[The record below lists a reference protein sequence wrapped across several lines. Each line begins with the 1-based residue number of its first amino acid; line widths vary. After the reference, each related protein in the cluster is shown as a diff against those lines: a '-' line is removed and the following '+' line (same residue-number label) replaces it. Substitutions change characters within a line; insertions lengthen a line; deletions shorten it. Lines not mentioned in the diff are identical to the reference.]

1 LLFSKLLC
9 VLSSHRIII
18 HMIGGDFIV
27 LVNTRYNP
35 LCEAF
40 YTKGTSELTMVET
53 ELKEPRFESKS
64 SRKSFL
70 VEESRSSLYFQGL
83 RSSSLNR

>member
-1 LLFSKLLC
+1 
-9 VLSSHRIII
+9 
-18 HMIGGDFIV
+18 MIGGDFIV
-27 LVNTRYNP
+27 LVNNRYNP

-53 ELKEPRFESKS
+53 ELEEPRFESKS

-83 RSSSLNR
+83 RGSSLNR